1 MLDACFSHRRNGKF
15 FWTAGQRVDPSTESE
30 FVWRVSSSAPVSSMT
45 YTNWN
50 AGEPNYYNQEESCMH
65 MCGSPVQYKWND
77 ESCDWAFCSV
87 CELDIA

>member
-1 MLDACFSHRRNGKF
+1 M
-15 FWTAGQRVDPSTESE
+15 DPSTESE
-30 FVWRVSSSAPVSSMT
+30 FVWRISSSSPVSTMT

-50 AGEPNYYNQEESCMH
+50 AVEPNYWNQEESCMH
-65 MCGSPVQYKWND
+65 TCGSPVQYKWND